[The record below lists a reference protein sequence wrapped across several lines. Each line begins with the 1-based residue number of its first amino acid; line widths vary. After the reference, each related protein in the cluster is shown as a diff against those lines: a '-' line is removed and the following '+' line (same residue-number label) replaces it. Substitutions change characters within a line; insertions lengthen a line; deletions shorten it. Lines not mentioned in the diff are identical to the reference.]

1 MKHLTSA
8 ALTLLAL
15 IWLALLASAREI
27 TDKWDKWDVEK
38 LNTLLHDP
46 SKERIDLDCDA
57 CKIMVDAIQFLAR
70 LNASEDEVAAVA
82 TWLCINLN
90 IEFSYICQQGVQEF
104 KVSRY
109 KFYSFFN
116 CHAGTIM
123 MQRIICH
130 CVSCAAPDLNLD
142 QTMSYRRRVRKLLTD
157 GGLF

>member
-15 IWLALLASAREI
+15 IWLAFLASARVI

-38 LNTLLHDP
+38 LNKLLHDP

-57 CKIMVDAIQFLAR
+57 CKIIVDAIQFLAR

-90 IEFSYICQQGVQEF
+90 IEVSYICQQGVHEF
-104 KVSRY
+104 KVSHY
-109 KFYSFFN
+109 KIYSFFN
-116 CHAGTIM
+116 CHA
-123 MQRIICH
+123 
-130 CVSCAAPDLNLD
+130 S
-142 QTMSYRRRVRKLLTD
+142 S
-157 GGLF
+157 